1 MSFSVVLQH
10 IYPETK
16 RLWNKNNPSTGTVLS
31 PSISALLQPEDHWCR
46 PDDDHMRRFLF
57 GISSGYENI
66 SAAMSTLSTLAL
78 KDCKDRNGLAGRKA
92 HAHKLVC
99 QEWTAQGLC
108 TVVW

>member
-1 MSFSVVLQH
+1 MPFLWSCN

-31 PSISALLQPEDHWCR
+31 PSISALLQPEDHWYR
-46 PDDDHMRRFLF
+46 PDDGHMRRFLF
-57 GISSGYENI
+57 GIYSGYENI

-78 KDCKDRNGLAGRKA
+78 KDRNGLAGRKGSCA
-92 HAHKLVC
+92 QTYKLVC
-99 QEWTAQGLC
+99 QEWKAQGLC